1 MKFGK
6 NFKKIRDFEVL
17 GGVLLIEGGGEF
29 GGFAACAG
37 FVVWFV
43 STVCFPHSLK
53 FEKKIKEEKML
64 EIKPESKMYRK

>member
-1 MKFGK
+1 M
-6 NFKKIRDFEVL
+6 
-17 GGVLLIEGGGEF
+17 IEGGAEF
-29 GGFAACAG
+29 GEFAACMG
-37 FVVWFV
+37 FAVWFI